1 MEYHKMDFQ
10 TQYHLALG
18 LTALFCLS
26 LCMWGVA
33 KSISK
38 DNNQPFPGNL
48 SHLEEKIIN
57 KNNDLN
63 LEQRI
68 LADTNALNQL
78 NYLGKGD
85 MTKTFSGMYADLNTL
100 RARSEVFK
108 GV

>member
-1 MEYHKMDFQ
+1 MEHHEMDFQ

-26 LCMWGVA
+26 LCLWGVA

-38 DNNQPFPGNL
+38 DNNQLLRGNS

-57 KNNDLN
+57 KNNGLN

-68 LADTNALNQL
+68 LADANALNQL
-78 NYLGKGD
+78 NYLGKSD

-108 GV
+108 SV